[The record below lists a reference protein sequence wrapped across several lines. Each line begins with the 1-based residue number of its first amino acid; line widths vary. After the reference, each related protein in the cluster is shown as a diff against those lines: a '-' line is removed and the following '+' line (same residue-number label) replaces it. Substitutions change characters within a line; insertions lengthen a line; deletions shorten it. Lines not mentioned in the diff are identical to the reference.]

1 MAYSV
6 IKRKGRVQLGLELVD
21 LVTSGIRIIGKN
33 Q

>member
-6 IKRKGRVQLGLELVD
+6 IKGKGRVQLGLEFFD
-21 LVTSGIRIIGKN
+21 LVTSGIRIIAKN